1 MNFYNVQVKTDI
13 QKSGYE
19 SLDLTEEQ
27 FEQMM
32 SEAADMAHKSYAPYS
47 KFHVGAVALLEN
59 GEMVSGSNQENAAY
73 PSGLCAERTTVF
85 YTNAHYPNTA
95 ITHLM
100 IYAETEESG
109 VVVSPIS
116 PCAACR
122 QVLIEKESIQG
133 SPIKLI
139 LVGRD
144 SVYVIPSARDLVP
157 LSFVP
162 DSLKGE

>member
-1 MNFYNVQVKTDI
+1 MEFYSVQVKTDI
-13 QKSGYE
+13 QKSSYE
-19 SLDLTEEQ
+19 SLDLTDEQ
-27 FEQMM
+27 FSLM
-32 SEAADMAHKSYAPYS
+32 SSQAAEMAHKSYAPYS
-47 KFHVGAVALLEN
+47 KFHVGAVALLES
-59 GEMVSGSNQENAAY
+59 GEMISGSNQENAAY
-73 PSGLCAERTTVF
+73 PSGICAERTTVF

-95 ITHLM
+95 ITHLL
-100 IYAETEESG
+100 IYAETEEGG
-109 VVVSPIS
+109 VVTSPIT

-122 QVLIEKESIQG
+122 QVLIEKEAIQG

-144 SVYVIPSARDLVP
+144 SVFVVPSAMDLVP